1 MKRLGINELKT
12 GMYVAGIFGGDNR
25 ITVKQYVKQY
35 GMMKSEGVTQAYKRK
50 ELESINLARPLC
62 PFEIQQAVTAEEY
75 NINME

>member
-25 ITVKQYVKQY
+25 ITVKQY
-35 GMMKSEGVTQAYKRK
+35 GMMKSEVVTQAYKRK

-75 NINME
+75 SINME